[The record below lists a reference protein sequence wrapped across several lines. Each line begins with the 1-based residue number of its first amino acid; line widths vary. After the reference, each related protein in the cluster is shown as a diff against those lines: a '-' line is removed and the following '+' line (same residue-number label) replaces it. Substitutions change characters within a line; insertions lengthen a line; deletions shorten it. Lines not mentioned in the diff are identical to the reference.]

1 VSTMNRASGIRL
13 VAALEAG
20 KGLLVVLA
28 GFGLLTLVHKDLED
42 VAETLVLR
50 LHLDPDGRLPHVFLD
65 LVSRAADIQV
75 WTLALLAFGYAAMRL
90 IEAFG
95 LWHRAR
101 WAEWFAVAS
110 GGIYIPLEIY
120 ELAKGLN
127 WYKVAALVINIAI
140 VAYMAWMLL
149 DERRERVARRAGFEK

>member
-1 VSTMNRASGIRL
+1 L
-13 VAALEAG
+13 
-20 KGLLVVLA
+20 
-28 GFGLLTLVHKDLED
+28 
-42 VAETLVLR
+42 
-50 LHLDPDGRLPHVFLD
+50 
-65 LVSRAADIQV
+65 
-75 WTLALLAFGYAAMRL
+75 
-90 IEAFG
+90 
-95 LWHRAR
+95 
-101 WAEWFAVAS
+101 AEWFAVAS